1 MVTCFSVVASVSVF
15 MGTISSDWP
24 KIASF
29 SASVRILLFALMV
42 FKSSVVG
49 VMSSNILKIFD
60 VPKSVRFN
68 EFNHFKFFDVLNC

>member
-1 MVTCFSVVASVSVF
+1 MVTCFSVVTSVTVSIG
-15 MGTISSDWP
+15 MISSDWP

-49 VMSSNILKIFD
+49 VMSSKILKNFD
-60 VPKSVRFN
+60 KG
-68 EFNHFKFFDVLNC
+68 